1 MRSPGFASSSA
12 AASISSGCATPVSPH
27 TAARLS
33 RTASSFRPQ
42 RLATAAPMRDS
53 VPGMQK
59 WVIAPASTPLLASSA
74 ATARGT
80 IFR

>member
-12 AASISSGCATPVSPH
+12 AASSSSGWATPVSPH

-33 RTASSFRPQ
+33 RTVSSPRPQ
-42 RLATAAPMRDS
+42 RLATAAPMRDN

-59 WVIAPASTPLLASSA
+59 WVIVAASMPLSASSA

-80 IFR
+80 IFM